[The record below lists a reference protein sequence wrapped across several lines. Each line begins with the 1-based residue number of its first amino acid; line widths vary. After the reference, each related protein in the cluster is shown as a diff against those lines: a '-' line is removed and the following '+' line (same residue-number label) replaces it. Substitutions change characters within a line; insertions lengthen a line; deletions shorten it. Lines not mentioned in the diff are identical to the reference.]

1 MIENNFEPVPPQ
13 AVKKSNLF
21 HRNKLSN
28 VNKSLQG
35 FTAYRYPVLLDNIQR
50 VVGLFVV
57 DFRFVRVKLIIFENF
72 ELKYIFRTIDFS
84 IKYFDRYMQV
94 ELFIRLTQ
102 QGCSLL
108 IPRIMVIGMPNTLIS
123 INSHYFRSVA

>member
-1 MIENNFEPVPPQ
+1 M
-13 AVKKSNLF
+13 
-21 HRNKLSN
+21 
-28 VNKSLQG
+28 
-35 FTAYRYPVLLDNIQR
+35 
-50 VVGLFVV
+50 GLFVV